1 MPNGDVI
8 SIHIAPKESAPM
20 ETVEEVRAVPG
31 RGLQGDRYY
40 LGVGAFSHKPSPKRE
55 ITLIEGESLE
65 ALQRDYQIE
74 LKPDETRRNIVTRG
88 VALNHLVSK
97 EFTVGSVRLRGIELC
112 EPCSYLESLTK
123 PGVKQGLIHRGGLRA
138 QILTEG
144 IIRVG
149 DAITDGAV

>member
-20 ETVEEVRAVPG
+20 ETVEKVCAVPG
-31 RGLQGDRYY
+31 RGLKGDRYF
-40 LGVGAFSHKPSPKRE
+40 LGAGAFSNKPSPKRE
-55 ITLIEGESLE
+55 ITLIEGEALE

-74 LKPDETRRNIVTRG
+74 LKPDETRRNIITRG

-112 EPCSYLESLTK
+112 EPCSYLEGLTK

-149 DAITDGAV
+149 DAITDGAL